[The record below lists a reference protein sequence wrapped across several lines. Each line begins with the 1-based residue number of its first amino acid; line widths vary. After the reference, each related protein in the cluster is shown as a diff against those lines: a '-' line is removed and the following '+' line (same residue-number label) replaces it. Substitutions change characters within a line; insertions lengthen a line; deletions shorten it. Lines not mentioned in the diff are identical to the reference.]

1 QSVFTSDLTSSMIDE
16 LLFFSSRRR
25 HTRSKRDW
33 SSDVCSSDLVEAH
46 VVGRA
51 VVVGVVAEPHVVTTP
66 YVLGEGTG
74 HILARN
80 EQVCERRC
88 VPATSPSS
96 PTAAPSAPSIS
107 SRCALGA
114 QRARTPLAPGINA
127 ATLSPNKR
135 MRRGAE
141 EEVPLL
147 TDVQEGAHPGSR
159 LDAISKPGP
168 SGPGR

>member
-80 EQVCERRC
+80 EQFC
-88 VPATSPSS
+88 VRSC
-96 PTAAPSAPSIS
+96 APDVPLEPDRNPPVGALTPLPSIGS
-107 SRCALGA
+107 AI
-114 QRARTPLAPGINA
+114 PL
-127 ATLSPNKR
+127 
-135 MRRGAE
+135 
-141 EEVPLL
+141 
-147 TDVQEGAHPGSR
+147 
-159 LDAISKPGP
+159 
-168 SGPGR
+168 

>member
-51 VVVGVVAEPHVVTTP
+51 VVVGFVAEPHVVTTP

-88 VPATSPSS
+88 VPYVPPQPDRNPPAG
-96 PTAAPSAPSIS
+96 AP
-107 SRCALGA
+107 
-114 QRARTPLAPGINA
+114 TPLSSIGIA
-127 ATLSPNKR
+127 
-135 MRRGAE
+135 
-141 EEVPLL
+141 VPLWSRRTL
-147 TDVQEGAHPGSR
+147 KVRKSRRPTVRDVCFLAG
-159 LDAISKPGP
+159 
-168 SGPGR
+168 